1 MTEIENKK
9 EELPENLDKDIEERV
24 KGLADELNPLLG
36 KYELGIGA
44 LPEYTQDGRTIAR
57 PIFMSTRK
65 PDAVKVETDTAGLSE

>member
-1 MTEIENKK
+1 MTEIENKT

-24 KGLADELNPLLG
+24 KGLTDELNQLLG
-36 KYELGIGA
+36 KYELGLGA

-65 PDAVKVETDTAGLSE
+65 LEEDKVETDTSGLSE

>member
-1 MTEIENKK
+1 MTEIENKT

-36 KYELGIGA
+36 KYELGLGA

-57 PIFMSTRK
+57 PIFISTRK
-65 PDAVKVETDTAGLSE
+65 PDAAKVETNTAGLSE

>member
-1 MTEIENKK
+1 MEETQNKT
-9 EELPENLDKDIEERV
+9 EELTETLDKDMEERV
-24 KGLADELNPLLG
+24 KGFSEEIGLLLG

-65 PDAVKVETDTAGLSE
+65 PDAVKVETETAGLSE